1 MQNIRQGLT
10 YDDVL
15 LVPQLSN
22 VSPSNVDVSITLG
35 KNIKLRIPILSAP
48 MDTVTESD
56 MATALGK
63 LGGLGIIHRSNTIDE
78 QVKLVKQA
86 KKHNILVGAATG
98 PHDMERA
105 KALDRAGADVI
116 VVDCAHAHKLDVI
129 KNARLIKKNT
139 RALLVM
145 GNIATPKAALAL
157 SKVADV
163 IKVGIG
169 TGAICTT
176 RVVAGIGVPQ
186 LSAVFDVAKALK
198 SKKIPVIADGGL
210 KYSGDIVKALAAGA
224 TAVMMGSMLAGLDES
239 PGRIIILDKKKYKSY
254 RGMGSLAVM
263 NKNKSGDRY
272 FQAGSK
278 KFVPEGIEGIVL
290 YKGKLKDY
298 IYQMIGGLKSGMGYI
313 GAKNI
318 ESMRSKAEFVQI
330 SAAGL
335 KESHPHT
342 VIINKKAP
350 NY

>member
-22 VSPSNVDVSITLG
+22 VSPSSVDTSITLG
-35 KNIKLRIPILSAP
+35 KNIKLAIPVISAP

-56 MATALGK
+56 MAIALGK

-78 QVKLVKQA
+78 QVKLAKQA
-86 KKHNILVGAATG
+86 KKHKVLVGAATG
-98 PHDMERA
+98 PHDLDRA
-105 KALDRAGADVI
+105 KALNKAGVDVI
-116 VVDCAHAHKLDVI
+116 VIDCAHAHKTNVI
-129 KNARLIKKNT
+129 SDAVKIRKSTK
-139 RALLVM
+139 ALLMV

-163 IKVGIG
+163 VKVGVG
-169 TGAICTT
+169 PGAICTT

-186 LSAVFDVAKALK
+186 LTAVFDVVKALK
-198 SKKIPVIADGGL
+198 SKKIPVVADGGL

-224 TAVMMGSMLAGLDES
+224 TAVMMGSMLAGLKES
-239 PGRIIILDKKKYKSY
+239 PGQVIILNKKKYKSY
-254 RGMGSLAVM
+254 RGMGSEAVM
-263 NKNKSGDRY
+263 NKNKSSDRY

-278 KFVPEGIEGIVL
+278 KFVPEGIEGVVP
-290 YKGKLKDY
+290 YKGELEDS
-298 IYQMIGGLKSGMGYI
+298 IYQMVGGLKSGMGYI
-313 GAKNI
+313 GAKDI
-318 ESMRSKAEFVQI
+318 GSIPKQAEFIQI
-330 SAAGL
+330 SGAGL